1 MKSERKFDV
10 YKGEWS
16 EDLPNGKGILY
27 HNSSGLITEGPFK
40 EGVLDSHGNFKIRYP
55 NGDVYEGSMLNH
67 KKSGKGKLFYAN
79 GDLYEGEWVSN
90 KREGAGK
97 FYIKSEDMTIDGV
110 FKNDEIL
117 RGKMTDKF
125 GNFFLTLDDGSNPGR
140 FVDGKLHGKVK
151 IQYANG
157 NQFVGFFADGKRS
170 GQGRMIYT
178 NIMLPS
184 ESLDDLVD
192 FQRD

>member
-1 MKSERKFDV
+1 
-10 YKGEWS
+10 
-16 EDLPNGKGILY
+16 
-27 HNSSGLITEGPFK
+27 
-40 EGVLDSHGNFKIRYP
+40 
-55 NGDVYEGSMLNH
+55 
-67 KKSGKGKLFYAN
+67 
-79 GDLYEGEWVSN
+79 
-90 KREGAGK
+90 
-97 FYIKSEDMTIDGV
+97 MTIEGV

-125 GNFFLTLDDGSNPGR
+125 GNVFLTLDDGSNPGR

-151 IQYANG
+151 IQYANA

-178 NIMLPS
+178 NIMLSS